1 MLYMSDSKNV
11 NVVVTYGETT
21 VEFKGTPE
29 TVMESVLRFLAKQVP
44 QLDLAKKISLNYP
57 ASELIEMYSD
67 YIKITPEGPRVIAEG
82 KKLSDKDLIA
92 LQLVAYKV
100 ANELGRADGNGIS
113 PQELQTSTA
122 LNPKSVSSRLSELV
136 KSGHVDKDSTDQG
149 VKYRITTQGIH
160 WLSSTLLKRAKP

>member
-1 MLYMSDSKNV
+1 MSESKNV

-21 VEFKGTPE
+21 VEFKGSLE
-29 TVMESVLRFLAKQVP
+29 DVLESVLRFLAKEVP

-57 ASELIEMYSD
+57 ASELIETYSD
-67 YIKITPEGPRVIAEG
+67 YVKITPEGPRIITEG

-92 LQLVAYKV
+92 LQLVAYRIASEIGK
-100 ANELGRADGNGIS
+100 GDGGGVS
-113 PQELQTSTA
+113 PQELLTSTS

-136 KSGHVDKDSTDQG
+136 KAGYVQKDNTDNG

-160 WLSSTLLKRAKP
+160 WLNSTLLKKVRS

>member
-67 YIKITPEGPRVIAEG
+67 YIKITPEGPRVITEG

-92 LQLVAYKV
+92 LQLVACKV
-100 ANELGRADGNGIS
+100 ANELGRADGDSVS

-122 LNPKSVSSRLSELV
+122 LNPKSVSSRLSELAKV
-136 KSGHVDKDSTDQG
+136 GHVQKDSTDQG
-149 VKYRITTQGIH
+149 VKYKITTQGIH
-160 WLSSTLLKRAKP
+160 WLGSTLLKRAKP